1 MRLGPGIRAC
11 LLGACLLAGC
21 VTQPAGHAPKP
32 TEELS
37 KDQGSAQ
44 VADLFRAGPA
54 LRIGLEF
61 LPPDDRFP
69 GTEPLRAEAP
79 AATGRPLLASERAM
93 QTVSLRDVPPLSL
106 HLNEIDFASIDD
118 PIEREALHFCSDLI
132 AADRQ
137 RVQREVGIPLFG
149 FRNDE
154 LDFSPLLTS
163 EQRMLD
169 EQTQWS
175 QQQGP
180 RLLRRPMQQLAK
192 RLPIARDFEIMVQDF
207 RSENVPLSEPY
218 RQTHGDRKKI
228 GRMSMRVSLSD
239 LQDPAEVVYIHPS
252 GVRIGSSQEQGK
264 LSLDFNLTDKLR
276 FTFRGRANYLTGESS
291 IRSDLIYRPAQNWS
305 VHLAAGDNM
314 DFLSTSSVYS
324 LFDSPMDGSP
334 GLVLYAVHTF

>member
-11 LLGACLLAGC
+11 LLGACLMAGC
-21 VTQPAGHAPKP
+21 VTQPPGVAPQP
-32 TEELS
+32 TE
-37 KDQGSAQ
+37 A
-44 VADLFRAGPA
+44 APLFANVTPHVM
-54 LRIGLEF
+54 RIGLEF

-79 AATGRPLLASERAM
+79 IAHNRPHLASERAM
-93 QTVSLRDVPPLSL
+93 RTVSLHDEPSLSL

-118 PIEREALHFCSDLI
+118 PIEREAMHFCSDLI

-137 RVQREVGIPLFG
+137 RVKREVGIPLFG
-149 FRNDE
+149 FRHDD

-163 EQRMLD
+163 EQRLLE
-169 EQTQWS
+169 EQVQWS

-180 RLLRRPMQQLAK
+180 RLLRRPLQQLAK
-192 RLPIARDFEIMVQDF
+192 RLPVARDFEIMIADF

-218 RQTHGDRKKI
+218 RQAHGDRKKI
-228 GRMSMRVSLSD
+228 GRMSMRLHLSD
-239 LQDPAEVVYIHPS
+239 LDDPAEVVYIHPS

-264 LSLDFNLTDKLR
+264 LSLDFELTDKIR
-276 FTFRGRANYLTGESS
+276 FTFRGRADYLTGNSS
-291 IRSDLIYRPAQNWS
+291 IRSDLIYRPAQNIS

-324 LFDSPMDGSP
+324 LFESPMDGSP